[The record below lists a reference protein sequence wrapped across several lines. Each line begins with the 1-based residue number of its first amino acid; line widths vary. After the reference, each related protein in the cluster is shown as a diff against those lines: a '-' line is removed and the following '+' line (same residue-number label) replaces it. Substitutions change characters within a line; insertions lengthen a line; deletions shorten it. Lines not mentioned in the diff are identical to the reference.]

1 MSHQIPR
8 KAVLSF
14 SSNILITSFGLISLI
29 FVKRYYGF
37 EAVGMI
43 AFSISYMALFSLIS
57 DLGLSVSHRKI
68 VNEVGA
74 DDGICNGTF
83 LFLKTFLNIL
93 MVILVIL
100 SFSIFENLAQNSS
113 DEHLFRMLF
122 IIFLINKFTTNLF
135 GSLKVIYT
143 TKLEI
148 AISAMPRIFFRFLQM
163 IMKVVIS
170 ILGFSILYIC
180 ATEIFIALCI
190 LLTYIYF
197 FRNKPLSWPRYDKAR
212 EYILFGLP
220 LSLISLLTIISANVD
235 RVTIQYFVGAE
246 EVGIYYLPY
255 TLARPLTL
263 LPAAVVLVIFPI
275 LARKISENKLSYSNK
290 LSNLSVKYIS
300 LFILP
305 LVAIEFVFSDEILIL
320 FFGEDAIASTNV
332 LKFLILG
339 LYIMSIRDPYRLQ
352 IISSGKLKYLAIITG
367 IALLSNIILNLF
379 LVPSEFNGL
388 PGANLGAEG
397 AAISTAVSYI
407 ILAFLSTFY
416 AKKVT
421 GIRIYRGL
429 WKHIV
434 ASIYSVFIGYLILI
448 YLQGVLSILVG
459 SIIMI
464 LLFVL
469 VLIILGE
476 LTRSDFT
483 LFREALDLSKM
494 YSYINNEIKS

>member
-197 FRNKPLSWPRYDKAR
+197 FRNNSYTIINFIHICIIKVIQANLYECFFCNSF
-212 EYILFGLP
+212 YIVIYRFFIMLRWEIYWGHTLYYKYSIYYT
-220 LSLISLLTIISANVD
+220 LKTHYSLL
-235 RVTIQYFVGAE
+235 
-246 EVGIYYLPY
+246 
-255 TLARPLTL
+255 
-263 LPAAVVLVIFPI
+263 
-275 LARKISENKLSYSNK
+275 
-290 LSNLSVKYIS
+290 
-300 LFILP
+300 
-305 LVAIEFVFSDEILIL
+305 
-320 FFGEDAIASTNV
+320 
-332 LKFLILG
+332 
-339 LYIMSIRDPYRLQ
+339 YRL
-352 IISSGKLKYLAIITG
+352 
-367 IALLSNIILNLF
+367 
-379 LVPSEFNGL
+379 
-388 PGANLGAEG
+388 
-397 AAISTAVSYI
+397 
-407 ILAFLSTFY
+407 
-416 AKKVT
+416 
-421 GIRIYRGL
+421 
-429 WKHIV
+429 
-434 ASIYSVFIGYLILI
+434 
-448 YLQGVLSILVG
+448 
-459 SIIMI
+459 
-464 LLFVL
+464 
-469 VLIILGE
+469 
-476 LTRSDFT
+476 
-483 LFREALDLSKM
+483 
-494 YSYINNEIKS
+494 